1 VSVDDHGL
9 EGIRKSAEQDPIG
22 QRNEYRLKVRVT
34 NSNLEPIPVVVLDA
48 EPGVPSHQA
57 FQGAT
62 VPGVDTTL
70 ITSTVTTTSRTIVT
84 MLATC
89 RIESVFYLKVGA
101 SIIGSCRTSAASPNG
116 KIEFRPGYSVPIT
129 SIITVSVKARTG
141 SPISDCEA
149 YLMGLNVI

>member
-34 NSNLEPIPVVVLDA
+34 NPNTMPVPVAIVDG
-48 EPGVPSHQA
+48 EPGDPSHQA
-57 FQGAT
+57 AQDVT
-62 VPGVDTTL
+62 DPGNLKTL

-116 KIEFRPGYSVPIT
+116 KIEFRPGYSVPNL

-149 YLMGLNVI
+149 YLMGLDVI